1 MRTLASFANLHLGET
16 IVVCGCGQSLNKFTE
31 RERFTTIGVNDIGR
45 RFDPDYLVVVNPRD
59 QFSGNRFSYVES
71 STSKFLFTQ
80 LDLGLSRENV
90 VKFSLGTQ
98 GGTDWSNPDVL
109 NYTQNSPYVAL
120 CLAVHMGAKRIG
132 LIGVDFT
139 NHHFFA
145 LTGKHSLS
153 AQLHIIDEQ
162 YQRLYEAIKAR
173 GVEVLNLS
181 SESLLT
187 AFPKMPIS
195 EFGPDLTSKTHEL
208 KVPRREEGE
217 MQLSEK
223 RIFFVNY
230 KFLSCGEVF
239 TDGLRHAASSLGLS
253 FAEAYWDDADLP
265 AKVEEFK
272 PHWIFVVH
280 GRRFAERWRHHFG
293 SVKKAVWL
301 LDEPYEVD
309 DTARWSNLFDV
320 VFVNDP
326 NTLECHRNAHYLP
339 VAYDSV
345 VHRDS
350 GDLRKYQAGFIGG
363 HNETRERYLLALQE
377 AGYLSYVVGG
387 PWRSADLRRI
397 CLAPNIPAKATA
409 ELYRQTKV
417 VVNLFRDTHHFNER
431 RIPAYSMNPRVYEAL
446 ACGAVVVSET
456 RPEVSEMFPDLPLFS
471 DTTQLRQ
478 TVAALLTNE
487 EEYRAVK
494 QACYQ
499 KVLAHTYR
507 ERLLRV
513 CETLDF
519 PTIKSSVQK
528 IVPKETAMGNGQAW
542 QLSSSSSVAGWEK
555 CGSAAEISA
564 DSSVVLRK
572 TSDEGPGT
580 EEGLASRDVY
590 EDVELS
596 FEVNIAPDSCF
607 IAKIHQNSQFDQT
620 TNSYHLFCHP
630 SRTYLARHNRV
641 FRDVNLKR
649 GVWQHIKLKRYGSN
663 IELEI
668 DGTPTVSLLDGMLRR
683 GYCFVGVKRGQA
695 SIRNLHIN
703 RSSQAASENNGEADE
718 AGVGSKT
725 LPKYKVLYST
735 RGNDGPV
742 VTIITTVYDRVRHLE
757 ECLRSVRLLQ
767 YRNFEHIIVSDHPP
781 DDVVERIKSLV
792 ATKAT
797 GAVTLANLDE
807 RFNNWGIAPASVGL
821 HLARGRYVCFLSDDN
836 GYTPDHLDPLVEAL
850 NHDSDI
856 AFVYSSCQY
865 AGRLV
870 LRGPIPRPGG
880 IDLGQPLFRREIFNR
895 YLSGGLPFDM
905 MAWDWH
911 MIDAFMRS
919 GLRWRHID
927 RPSFLF
933 RLEACRK
940 QAQP

>member
-1 MRTLASFANLHLGET
+1 MRTLASFANQHLDET
-16 IVVCGCGQSLNKFTE
+16 IVVCGCGQSLNEFNQW
-31 RERFTTIGVNDIGR
+31 ERFTTIGVNDIGR
-45 RFDPDYLVVVNPRD
+45 RFHPDYLVVVNPRD
-59 QFSGNRFSYVES
+59 QFSGDRFSYVES
-71 STSKFLFTQ
+71 SAAKFLFTQ

-120 CLAVHMGAKRIG
+120 CLAVHLGAKRIG

-145 LTGKHSLS
+145 QTGKHSLTP
-153 AQLHIIDEQ
+153 QLQIIDEQ
-162 YQRLYEAIKAR
+162 YKRLYEAIKAR
-173 GVEVLNLS
+173 GVEVFNLS

-187 AFPKMPIS
+187 AFPKMPICEFAPDVSS
-195 EFGPDLTSKTHEL
+195 ETSES
-208 KVPRREEGE
+208 KVPRRTDRE
-217 MQLSEK
+217 MQLNEK

-239 TDGLRHAASSLGLS
+239 TDGLRHAATSLGLS
-253 FAEAYWDDADLP
+253 FGEAYWDDADLP
-265 AKVEEFK
+265 AKVEEFQ
-272 PHWIFVVH
+272 PHWLFVVH
-280 GRRFAERWRHHFG
+280 GRRFAGRWRDRLA

-339 VAYDSV
+339 VAYDSL
-345 VHRDS
+345 VHCEN
-350 GDLRKYQAGFIGG
+350 GHLRKYQVGFIGG

-387 PWRSADLRRI
+387 PWRSAELRRI
-397 CLAPNIPAKATA
+397 CLAPNIPATATA
-409 ELYRQTKV
+409 EFYRQTRV

-431 RIPAYSMNPRVYEAL
+431 RIPAYSMNPRVYEAM

-456 RPEVSEMFPDLPLFS
+456 RPEVSEVFPDLPLFS
-471 DTTQLRQ
+471 DTAQLRQ
-478 TVAALLTNE
+478 AVAALVTNE
-487 EEYRAVK
+487 ERYRAVK
-494 QACYQ
+494 QACHR
-499 KVLAHTYR
+499 KLLAHSYR
-507 ERLLRV
+507 ERLLRI

-519 PTIKSSVQK
+519 PTVTPSVQK
-528 IVPKETAMGNGQAW
+528 IVRKETAMGNGHAR
-542 QLSSSSSVAGWEK
+542 QLSSSFSVEGWES
-555 CGSAAEISA
+555 CGSAIERSTDNCVVIS
-564 DSSVVLRK
+564 K
-572 TSDEGPGT
+572 PSDEGPGT

-590 EDVELS
+590 EDVELTFDVRIES
-596 FEVNIAPDSCF
+596 DTCF
-607 IAKIHQNSQFDQT
+607 IAKIHQSGQLDQT

-630 SRTYLARHNRV
+630 SHTYLARHNRV
-641 FRDVNLKR
+641 FRDVNVKR
-649 GVWQHIKLKRYGSN
+649 DVWQHIKLKRYGSN

-668 DGTPTVSLLDGMLRR
+668 DGTPAASVVDGMLKR
-683 GYCFVGVKRGQA
+683 GYCFVGVKRGKA
-695 SIRNLHIN
+695 LIRNLHIN
-703 RSSQAASENNGEADE
+703 KSSREASGNNIAGYE
-718 AGVGSKT
+718 AGGGLNT
-725 LPKYKVLYST
+725 LPNYEVLYST
-735 RGNDGPV
+735 RGHDAPAV
-742 VTIITTVYDRVRHLE
+742 SIVTTVYDRVGQLE

-767 YRNFEHIIVSDHPP
+767 YRNFEHIIVSDHPLE
-781 DDVVERIKSLV
+781 DVLERIKSLV

-797 GAVTLANLDE
+797 GAVTLANLKE

-850 NHDSDI
+850 DQDSDI
-856 AFVYSSCQY
+856 GFVYSSCQY

-911 MIDAFMRS
+911 MIDVFMRS